1 MGAVTVPMIPDGSL
15 SAGLWAA
22 ANSPAIP
29 RYTPPADSPLVQAA
43 REGLLTRANTEKGS
57 AGRQAVERATY
68 LGRDARRAPGETA
81 REALGHHR
89 ESPASLTG
97 WITGTNGQRFQ
108 VVAEGPAAVARLAAR
123 LHDEREVASGRMS
136 PSVFADRWRGRQVGG
151 VRVSARSAVV
161 NASLHRAGA
170 ETEVRYLRGARK

>member
-1 MGAVTVPMIPDGSL
+1 VPMIPDGSL

-43 REGLLTRANTEKGS
+43 RDGLLTRANTTKGS

-68 LGRDARRAPGETA
+68 LGRDSRRAPGQTA
-81 REALGHHR
+81 REALGHRR
-89 ESPASLTG
+89 EAPASLTG
-97 WITGTNGQRFQ
+97 WVTATSGRRVQ
-108 VVAEGPAAVARLAAR
+108 VAAEGPAAVGRLAAR
-123 LHDEREVASGRMS
+123 LRDEREVASGRLS

-151 VRVSARSAVV
+151 VHLTNRAAVV
-161 NASLHRAGA
+161 TASLHRAGA
-170 ETEVRYLRGARK
+170 ETEVRYFRKGGRK